1 MIIELLEFFFCSNV
15 IIFFDLMYEV
25 CNNYEIKI
33 IIYIEL
39 FVGLYVFLIL
49 YDIIIKIL
57 KFIYFNLI

>member
-25 CNNYEIKI
+25 CINYEIKI

-39 FVGLYVFLIL
+39 YL
-49 YDIIIKIL
+49 
-57 KFIYFNLI
+57 